1 MKFPSYS
8 WKLISLSLI
17 YILHTYKVSSK
28 TEFSSIFRHKLT
40 AYEDLAIILKKDL
53 RFFFFFWFISQSNYT
68 KKKKKEETKEYTNTS
83 PRSRAR
89 AQHDT
94 WAGSVF
100 WLCARNKGKDRA
112 VPFGRKNSCA
122 SLNSSS
128 RCTSWRTSSRGA
140 PLCTASKYRAAV
152 GRRRADLWL
161 KQGSIMLHQSM
172 IILSSCEGE
181 KEEEKQKKRRKI
193 EKNIYI

>member
-8 WKLISLSLI
+8 WKLISLSI

-53 RFFFFFWFISQSNYT
+53 RFFFFLIHFSIQLLE
-68 KKKKKEETKEYTNTS
+68 KKKKEETKEYTNTS

-161 KQGSIMLHQSM
+161 KQGSVMLHQSM

>member
-1 MKFPSYS
+1 MK
-8 WKLISLSLI
+8 INLSLDI
-17 YILHTYKVSSK
+17 YSTYLQSFVKNRIFLDISSQINRVRRSRDHF
-28 TEFSSIFRHKLT
+28 EERSSFL
-40 AYEDLAIILKKDL
+40 
-53 RFFFFFWFISQSNYT
+53 FFFWFISQSNYT

-152 GRRRADLWL
+152 GHRRADLWL
-161 KQGSIMLHQSM
+161 KQGSVMLHQSM

>member
-17 YILHTYKVSSK
+17 YILHSYLQSFVKNRIFLDISSQINRVRRSRDHF
-28 TEFSSIFRHKLT
+28 EERSSFL
-40 AYEDLAIILKKDL
+40 
-53 RFFFFFWFISQSNYT
+53 FFFNSFLNPIT
-68 KKKKKEETKEYTNTS
+68 RKKKKEETKEYTNTS

-112 VPFGRKNSCA
+112 VPFGRKSSCA

-152 GRRRADLWL
+152 GHRRADLWL
-161 KQGSIMLHQSM
+161 KQGSVMLHQSM

>member
-17 YILHTYKVSSK
+17 YILHSYLQSFVKNRIFLDISSQINRVRRSRDHF
-28 TEFSSIFRHKLT
+28 EERSSFL
-40 AYEDLAIILKKDL
+40 
-53 RFFFFFWFISQSNYT
+53 FFFNSFLNPIT
-68 KKKKKEETKEYTNTS
+68 RKKKKEETKEYTNTS

-152 GRRRADLWL
+152 GHRRADLWL
-161 KQGSIMLHQSM
+161 KQGSVMLHQSM